1 MKKKL
6 LSVVLALAAVLSCA
20 TIAWAGAQGD
30 TLITLSYLNGTYLA
44 GLKTT
49 VAHAVERACQ
59 PIYDAALAKAGQ
71 ASGSGTS
78 SGGVWLTSD
87 APVAGAGVYGH
98 QITLATG
105 SGLVWMDGMAA
116 VSGGVLVDAT
126 VGAEV
131 PVGGGLAA
139 GHRYLAGETAQ
150 VVVSSQSAQWM
161 IEGQWANGVADTVI
175 VPLTFADVPSTQW
188 YYNDVR
194 YVVEK
199 GLFQGLSQDT
209 FGPNGAMQRCMMTTV
224 LHRLAGK
231 PEVGY
236 AAVFTDIP
244 DGQWYTQGTIWAAG
258 AGVVSGMGDG
268 SFAPG
273 LDVTRQQIAVMLYN
287 YAVKAGKPVGA
298 AGSLTAF
305 WDHAS
310 VAAWAQD
317 AMGWA
322 VGAGILNGSDGAL
335 LPNDSATRAQVA
347 AMLHRFQ
354 NWMDQQTG

>member
-1 MKKKL
+1 MKKRL
-6 LSVVLALAAVLSCA
+6 LSAALALAVAAGC
-20 TIAWAGAQGD
+20 IGMAWAAAQGD
-30 TLITLSYLNGTYLA
+30 TLISLSYLNGTYREQ
-44 GLKTT
+44 LKTT
-49 VAHAVERACQ
+49 IDQAVERACQ

-71 ASGSGTS
+71 ASGSETG
-78 SGGVWLTSD
+78 SGGAWLTSD
-87 APVAGAGVYGH
+87 TPVAGTGGYGH
-98 QITLATG
+98 QITLAVG
-105 SGLVWMDGMAA
+105 SGLVWTSGTAA

-131 PVGGGLAA
+131 SVGGGLTA

-150 VVVSSQSAQWM
+150 VVISSQSAQWM
-161 IEGQWANGVADTVI
+161 IEGQWANGAADTVI
-175 VPLTFADVPSTQW
+175 VPLSFTDVPSTQW

-199 GLFQGLSQDT
+199 GLFQGMSENT
-209 FGPNGAMQRCMMTTV
+209 FEPGSPMQRGMMTTV

-258 AGVVSGMGDG
+258 MGVVNGMGDG
-268 SFAPG
+268 AFAPG
-273 LDVTRQQIAVMLYN
+273 LNVTRQQIAVMLYN
-287 YAVKAGKPVGA
+287 YAMKAGKPVGVV
-298 AGSLTAF
+298 GDLTAF

-310 VAAWAQD
+310 VAAWGRD